1 MYHRATTETGL
12 MSFDDIFHIQPILCF
27 IATATRSSS
36 VKMSSPRQNVVISQK
51 NQEIV

>member
-1 MYHRATTETGL
+1 MYHRATAETGL
-12 MSFDDIFHIQPILCF
+12 MSFDDTSHIQPILCF

-36 VKMSSPRQNVVISQK
+36 VKISSPQQNFVIYQK